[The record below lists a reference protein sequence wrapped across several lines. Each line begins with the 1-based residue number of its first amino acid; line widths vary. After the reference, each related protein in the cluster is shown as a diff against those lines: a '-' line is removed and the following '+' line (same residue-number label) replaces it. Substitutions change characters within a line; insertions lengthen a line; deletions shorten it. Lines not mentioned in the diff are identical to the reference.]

1 MPTSRERV
9 LKALDFETPDRL
21 PKDMAGMRST
31 GISAFAYPKLI
42 AALGLPPRLPR
53 VEDTGQMLALPDLDV
68 LDALGCDVVTI
79 CDGVTNAFD
88 QPELWRPYDFNGRLP
103 ALVRNPAAFRAEE
116 DGTILQRNSR
126 MPPSSYVFDEL
137 HGGQPLDLSAELPKP
152 DLRQVKADLQA
163 AELRDEQII
172 AILDL
177 CRRVRESTDRAV
189 FFNDGAI
196 HTPICIHGYGGLA
209 IFPMLCLTEPDFV
222 AELHE
227 LATEHGLRNLRAL
240 LPEIR
245 ANVDILMMAADD
257 WGTQRSTIA
266 SPKVFRQLFLPYR
279 RRLNDEAH
287 RLAPGVKTYL
297 HSCGAIYTLLD
308 MIVESGFDIL
318 NPVQWTAGGH
328 SYREW
333 KDKARGRIALWGGG
347 VNSQVTL
354 PLGTVADVAA
364 EVTDVVRYLSQDGG
378 FIFAN
383 IHNILAEIAPE
394 KIIAMYRAADLAT
407 SLRAESGTVF
417 AGRSEAILGM

>member
-1 MPTSRERV
+1 MPSSRERV
-9 LKALDFETPDRL
+9 LKALNFETPDRL

-53 VEDTGQMLALPDLDV
+53 VEDTGQMLALPELDV

-103 ALVRNPAAFRAEE
+103 GLVRNPAAFRTEE
-116 DGTILQRNSR
+116 DGTIVQRNSR

-137 HGGQPLDLSAELPKP
+137 HGGQPLDLSAELPRP

-163 AELRDEQII
+163 RELRDEQIS
-172 AILDL
+172 AIRDL
-177 CRRVRESTDRAV
+177 CRCVRESSDRAV

-196 HTPICIHGYGGLA
+196 GTPICIHGYGGLA

-245 ANVDILMMAADD
+245 ANVDSLMMAADD

-279 RRLNDEAH
+279 RRLNDEVH

-347 VNSQVTL
+347 VNSQATL
-354 PLGTVADVAA
+354 PLGTVADVEA
-364 EVTDVVRYLSQDGG
+364 EVTDVVRYLGQDGG

-394 KIIAMYRAADLAT
+394 KVIAMYRAA
-407 SLRAESGTVF
+407 AE
-417 AGRSEAILGM
+417 A